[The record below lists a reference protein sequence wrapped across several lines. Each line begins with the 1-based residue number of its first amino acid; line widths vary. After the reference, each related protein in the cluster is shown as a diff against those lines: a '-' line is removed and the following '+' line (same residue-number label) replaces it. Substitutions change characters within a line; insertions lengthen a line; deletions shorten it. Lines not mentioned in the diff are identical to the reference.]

1 MLTIPEHISSTSIF
15 SKARVAHSLACCVM
29 IDIVGVMVNV
39 LVSNTVDRGFEP
51 RTMQLVFVASPLSTQ
66 H

>member
-1 MLTIPEHISSTSIF
+1 MRTYIPNLHVVQRKCIF
-15 SKARVAHSLACCVM
+15 YDLSQKNG

>member
-1 MLTIPEHISSTSIF
+1 MRTYISNVHVVRRKCIF
-15 SKARVAHSLACCVM
+15 YDLSQKNG
-29 IDIVGVMVNV
+29 IDIVGVMVKV

-51 RTMQLVFVASPLSTQ
+51 RTMQLVCVASPLSTQ